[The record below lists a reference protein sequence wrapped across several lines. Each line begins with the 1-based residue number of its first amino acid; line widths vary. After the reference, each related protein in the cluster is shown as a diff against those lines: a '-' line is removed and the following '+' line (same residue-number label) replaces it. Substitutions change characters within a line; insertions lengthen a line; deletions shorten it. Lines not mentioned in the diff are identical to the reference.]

1 MHANG
6 AIFSGPGQVLQL
18 REFHQASDELM
29 VEVKGKLDTWRDNQQ
44 FPFPDVS
51 DDRKAEIEASLT
63 YPPLGSGQD
72 TRDK

>member
-1 MHANG
+1 
-6 AIFSGPGQVLQL
+6 
-18 REFHQASDELM
+18 M

-51 DDRKAEIEASLT
+51 DHRKAEIEASLT